1 MKTGSLPGAAA
12 RSAEQSGIGSERA
25 PVGKLALYQEVLGD
39 GCVQCGLCPHQCLL
53 KPGQVSR
60 CLGRENKGGVLFVR
74 NYAKVTSMALDPIE
88 KKPLASFHPGTKIL
102 SVGTFGCNLAC
113 DFCQNWRISQE
124 EAPWREISPEHLLR
138 LAVEARRDGNLG
150 VAYTY
155 NEPTIWYEYVKDCAR
170 LIHDAGMLNV
180 LVTNGFILESPLKAL
195 LPFID
200 AVNIDLKAIT
210 PDFYPDLCKGTLE
223 PVLETIR
230 NCHGQCHVELT
241 TLLIPGLNDSEQDII
256 TLSEWISA
264 ISPDIPLHLSR
275 HHPDFKM
282 QEPAPISVQR
292 LRYLASIASRS
303 LREVHVGNA

>member
-1 MKTGSLPGAAA
+1 MKPGSLPGAAA
-12 RSAEQSGIGSERA
+12 RSEGQSGIDSERIF
-25 PVGKLALYQEVLGD
+25 VGKPALYQEILED
-39 GCVQCGLCPHQCLL
+39 GRVQCGLCPHRCLL

-60 CLGRENKGGVLFVR
+60 CLSRENKGGVLFVR

-124 EAPWREISPEHLLR
+124 EAPWRELSPEHLQR
-138 LAVEARRDGNLG
+138 LAVDMRKDGNTG

-155 NEPTIWYEYVKDCAR
+155 NEPTIWYEYVMDSAK
-170 LIHDAGMLNV
+170 LIHEAGLQNV
-180 LVTNGFILESPLKAL
+180 LVTNGYILENPLKAL

-200 AVNIDLKAIT
+200 AMNIDLKAIT
-210 PDFYPDLCKGTLE
+210 PDFYPYLCKGTLE

-241 TLLIPGLNDSEQDII
+241 TLLIPGLNDSERDIV
-256 TLSEWISA
+256 TLSEWIAA

-275 HHPDFKM
+275 HHPDYKM
-282 QEPAPISVQR
+282 REPAPISVQR
-292 LRYLASIASRS
+292 LRHLASLASRS
-303 LREVHVGNA
+303 LREVHAGNV